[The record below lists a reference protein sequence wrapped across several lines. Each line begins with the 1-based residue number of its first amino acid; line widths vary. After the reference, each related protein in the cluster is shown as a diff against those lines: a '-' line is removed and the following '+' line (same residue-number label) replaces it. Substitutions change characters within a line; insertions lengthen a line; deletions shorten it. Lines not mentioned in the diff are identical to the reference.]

1 MKRFFLISAVLMMVC
16 FVSSCSSD
24 SDGKSDDTPF
34 QVKTVA
40 NSGCK
45 KTGSESRAANDGL
58 NPEYIEY
65 KAIGNGYLSL
75 NHVNTYFN
83 CQPGEL
89 NIQATLEGNE
99 IKILETE
106 EQALVKCICPYDL
119 YCEIGPLKNEKY
131 TIVVYKKTLEDG
143 AYARFSIS
151 YSNTLSGKVNTDDF

>member
-1 MKRFFLISAVLMMVC
+1 MKRFFFVSAVLMMAC
-16 FVSSCSSD
+16 FTSSCNG
-24 SDGKSDDTPF
+24 DGNEKSDDTPF
-34 QVKTVA
+34 HVKTVA

-45 KTGSESRAANDGL
+45 KTGNETRSADDIS

-65 KAIGNGYLSL
+65 NAMGNGYLSL

-89 NIQATLEGNE
+89 SIQATLEGNE

-131 TIVVYKKTLEDG
+131 TIVVYKKTFEDG
-143 AYARFSIS
+143 EYARFSIT
-151 YSNTLSGKVNTDDF
+151 YSNALSGKYQIE

>member
-45 KTGSESRAANDGL
+45 KTG
-58 NPEYIEY
+58 
-65 KAIGNGYLSL
+65 

-83 CQPGEL
+83 CQTGEL

-99 IKILETE
+99 INILETE